1 MAKRIP
7 RSFLAIALFVILP
20 YLVGCGGG
28 SSTPPPINDQLFVP
42 NYVSS
47 LEGLFHWNHLPMTVA
62 VYLPTNWAQIYPS
75 NQNLYIDAANEW
87 NQPGMQPL
95 VKVVPP
101 GSPADATITFVKQ
114 SELGGN
120 TLGRT
125 ECKVD
130 SSNTLHSASIKIAI
144 DLPSGGY
151 ASAADV
157 QETIAHELG
166 HALGIYGHSPYPED
180 LLYSTITLGKPQTVT
195 IRDLNT
201 IMTAYPS
208 YFGRTLTL
216 SEPSRSM
223 PSTIRT
229 VTIE

>member
-95 VKVVPP
+95 VNVVPP

-114 SELGGN
+114 SELGDK
-120 TLGRT
+120 TQLAVIALAAKLQAPLEIILGVTAAFLVLNGVAVIVGEKLARVIPMRWV
-125 ECKVD
+125 KR
-130 SSNTLHSASIKIAI
+130 SAGILFIVI
-144 DLPSGGY
+144 G
-151 ASAADV
+151 
-157 QETIAHELG
+157 
-166 HALGIYGHSPYPED
+166 ALI
-180 LLYSTITLGKPQTVT
+180 LLNL
-195 IRDLNT
+195 L
-201 IMTAYPS
+201 
-208 YFGRTLTL
+208 
-216 SEPSRSM
+216 
-223 PSTIRT
+223 
-229 VTIE
+229 